1 MALESERKNGRVVL
15 NKTLAA
21 EVYAHKLALTIPTS
35 FKSCLQV
42 ASKKTKGESAKLA
55 LRYGVSAKTIRDVWN
70 KKTWADATS
79 HLWKKELYQVG
90 PNASKLISEIFSRCR
105 RSKI

>member
-1 MALESERKNGRVVL
+1 MAERKHGRVVL

-55 LRYGVSAKTIRDVWN
+55 LKYGVSAKTVRDVWN
-70 KKTWADATS
+70 KKTWADATA
-79 HLWKKELYQVG
+79 HLWKEEPYQVG
-90 PNASKLISEIFSRCR
+90 SNATACR
-105 RSKI
+105 FLFPAN